1 MPKVFPKQEVQKN
14 LDKSSDLKVSIN
26 FELIINHLN
35 FLASIEAQGN
45 KFYDT
50 NNVKNSLRRYEN
62 FWIPLILSLADNPD
76 DDLKYAPPIGKYPQK
91 SLILK
96 MSKIIDI

>member
-14 LDKSSDLKVSIN
+14 LEKSSALKVSIN
-26 FELIINHLN
+26 YELIINHLN

-50 NNVKNSLRRYEN
+50 NYVKNSLRRYEN

-91 SLILK
+91 TFTENE
-96 MSKIIDI
+96 